1 MKQKSHQSAY
11 ATKIKKLVE
20 TAKQL
25 RTENFRL
32 ALPITR
38 LTSIKS
44 LCQDEVAAEQFALYM
59 SKLVQQQI
67 NDADCASH
75 LSPEEWE
82 QNKTLI
88 ADAITQM
95 ERYLETPTPDGK
107 QSLCQLLRQIDE
119 LQGDD
124 YRNVSWTTVRFVKSG
139 ELLKLEY
146 AIRCF
151 VEQDFPYYAYRLARE
166 FIEGYKPQYGTGLIP
181 ESLTMLLEVAEFWC
195 QYYFGQNLSQKFPN
209 LIYST

>member
-38 LTSIKS
+38 LTSFNC
-44 LCQDEVAAEQFALYM
+44 LCQDEVAAQQFALYM
-59 SKLVQQQI
+59 SKRVQQQI

-75 LSPEEWE
+75 LNPEEWE
-82 QNKTLI
+82 QNKILI
-88 ADAITQM
+88 ANAITQM
-95 ERYLETPTPDGK
+95 EHYLETPSPDGK
-107 QSLCQLLRQIDE
+107 QSLCQLLKQIDE

-124 YRNVSWTTVRFVKSG
+124 YRNVSWATVRFVKSG

-151 VEQDFPYYAYRLARE
+151 VDQDFPYYAYRLARE

-181 ESLTMLLEVAEFWC
+181 ESVPMLLEVAEFLC

>member
-38 LTSIKS
+38 LTSFNC

-67 NDADCASH
+67 NDADCA
-75 LSPEEWE
+75 
-82 QNKTLI
+82 I
-88 ADAITQM
+88 
-95 ERYLETPTPDGK
+95 
-107 QSLCQLLRQIDE
+107 
-119 LQGDD
+119 
-124 YRNVSWTTVRFVKSG
+124 
-139 ELLKLEY
+139 
-146 AIRCF
+146 
-151 VEQDFPYYAYRLARE
+151 
-166 FIEGYKPQYGTGLIP
+166 
-181 ESLTMLLEVAEFWC
+181 WC